1 MRGHW
6 QLADM
11 HLCVARVP
19 LLLQVSQL
27 APWQPCRDL
36 AGAACLLLQHSSCA
50 QAACISAY
58 PHQHSVHTDT

>member
-27 APWQPCRDL
+27 APWQHATALKAEHKSHASQR
-36 AGAACLLLQHSSCA
+36 AR
-50 QAACISAY
+50 
-58 PHQHSVHTDT
+58 TDTWYAH